1 MAEKLLELRHISKK
15 FSGVTALEDVSI
27 DIEPGEVL
35 TLVGENGA
43 GKSTLIKVIT
53 GAHHPTAVS
62 YTHLD
67 VYKRQQLF
75 PGSG

>member
-1 MAEKLLELRHISKK
+1 MRYWRKGRTKSVHPYLNEGAANAPLEETMAEKLLELRHISKK

-43 GKSTLIKVIT
+43 GK
-53 GAHHPTAVS
+53 
-62 YTHLD
+62 
-67 VYKRQQLF
+67 
-75 PGSG
+75 